1 MKKLAIALILALA
14 LALPGCSLLR
24 EDGEPSEA
32 DRLVG
37 IYITDSYI
45 DTFDF
50 EAYVNDNAASL
61 LNGDGEVSRED
72 AAKYSRRIYAE
83 VTDGKT
89 SFPIEGVP
97 MIAARYERDGESYT
111 GSDSG
116 DKLADVHLSINNSN
130 DMETVTLTGEIFT
143 ASGSG
148 RVTAYCNPVYQQE
161 DGRIYL
167 VPGEGMTADSG
178 GSMAFTLSDSRES
191 AVEGEPGYGMDITL
205 TATGRYPSEKLAVL
219 LYSADGELMGRT
231 EYAPEDMPE
240 EIAADGAAWAVF
252 EDYTRDF
259 LGEPQVIRRLIA
271 AGSDEGF
278 LSLHMEP
285 GEVLYTPR
293 TTCLISE

>member
-14 LALPGCSLLR
+14 LSLPGCSLLR
-24 EDGEPSEA
+24 EDGEPSET

-37 IYITDSYI
+37 VYITESYI

-50 EAYVNDNAASL
+50 EAYFQDNASSL
-61 LNGDGEVSRED
+61 SGGGEISRED
-72 AAKYSRRIYAE
+72 TEKYSQRIYAE
-83 VTDGKT
+83 VVDGKT
-89 SFPIEGVP
+89 SFPLVGVP
-97 MIAARYERDGESYT
+97 LIAARYEKDGESYT
-111 GSDSG
+111 GSDCG
-116 DKLADVHLSINNSN
+116 DKLADVHLSINNSD
-130 DMETVTLTGEIFT
+130 DMVTTVLTGEIFT
-143 ASGSG
+143 DSGSG
-148 RVTAYCNPVYQQE
+148 RVTAYCNPVYQQA

-178 GSMAFTLSDSRES
+178 GSMVFSLSDSRES
-191 AVEGEPGYGMDITL
+191 AVEGEQGYGMEITL
-205 TATGRYPSEKLAVL
+205 TATGRYPSDKLAVL

-285 GEVLYTPR
+285 GEVFYTPR
-293 TTCLISE
+293 TTYLK

>member
-14 LALPGCSLLR
+14 LSLPGCSLLR
-24 EDGEPSEA
+24 EDGEPSET

-37 IYITDSYI
+37 VYITESYI

-50 EAYVNDNAASL
+50 EAYFQDNASSL
-61 LNGDGEVSRED
+61 SGGGEISRED
-72 AAKYSRRIYAE
+72 TEKYSQRIYAE
-83 VTDGKT
+83 VVDGKT
-89 SFPIEGVP
+89 SFPIVGVP
-97 MIAARYERDGESYT
+97 MIAARYEKDGESYT
-111 GSDSG
+111 GSDCG
-116 DKLADVHLSINNSN
+116 DKLADVHLSINNSD
-130 DMETVTLTGEIFT
+130 DMVATVLTGEIFT
-143 ASGSG
+143 DSGSG
-148 RVTAYCNPVYQQE
+148 RVTAYCNPVYQQA

-178 GSMAFTLSDSRES
+178 GSMVFSLSDSRES
-191 AVEGEPGYGMDITL
+191 AVEGEQGYGMEITL
-205 TATGRYPSEKLAVL
+205 TATGRYPSDKLAVL

-271 AGSDEGF
+271 ACSDEGF

-285 GEVLYTPR
+285 GEVFYTPR
-293 TTCLISE
+293 TTYLK

>member
-14 LALPGCSLLR
+14 LSLPGCSLLR
-24 EDGEPSEA
+24 EDGEPSET

-37 IYITDSYI
+37 VYITESYI

-50 EAYVNDNAASL
+50 EAYFQDNASSL
-61 LNGDGEVSRED
+61 SGGGEISRED
-72 AAKYSRRIYAE
+72 TEKYSQRIYAE
-83 VTDGKT
+83 VVDGKT
-89 SFPIEGVP
+89 SFPIVGVP
-97 MIAARYERDGESYT
+97 LIAARYEKDCESYT
-111 GSDSG
+111 GSDCG
-116 DKLADVHLSINNSN
+116 DKLADVHLSINNSD
-130 DMETVTLTGEIFT
+130 DMVTTVLTGEIFT
-143 ASGSG
+143 DSGSG
-148 RVTAYCNPVYQQE
+148 RVTAYCNPVYQQA

-178 GSMAFTLSDSRES
+178 GSMVFSLSDSRES
-191 AVEGEPGYGMDITL
+191 AVEGEQGYGMEITL
-205 TATGRYPSEKLAVL
+205 TATGRYPSDKLAVL

-285 GEVLYTPR
+285 GEVFYTPR
-293 TTCLISE
+293 TTYLK